1 MMQTTKTYRFRC
13 SARASRPVS
22 TKCDIM
28 QLTTVCNPEVDM
40 ETNAI
45 VLMARLRTL
54 QLVKDPVTT
63 WLSTLNTLHDVQE
76 FP

>member
-1 MMQTTKTYRFRC
+1 
-13 SARASRPVS
+13 
-22 TKCDIM
+22 
-28 QLTTVCNPEVDM
+28 M